1 MSNLGWYQTFTT
13 VAKKVKGPKVL
24 LGLILSG
31 GAALG
36 VGGTLITQKTIKA
49 VKNKINKK
57 NISSIENGK
66 IFVIHTEG
74 MDNNGLVFKVGDKYR
89 MLNRDADAVLI
100 EKFNDN
106 NNPYFVSAEFLKK
119 ISDFMPDE

>member
-36 VGGTLITQKTIKA
+36 VGGTILTQKAVKA
-49 VKNKINKK
+49 VKNRINKN

-66 IFVIHTEG
+66 IFVVHTEG
-74 MDNNGLVFKVGDKYR
+74 MDNKGLVFKVGDKYR
-89 MLNRDADAVLI
+89 MLNCDVDAVLI
-100 EKFNDN
+100 EKFDDN

-119 ISDFMPDE
+119 ISDFTIDE